1 MAGLRRKFLTV
12 DGIEYSYFERAG
24 VAQTD
29 IDGRVREPTT
39 LLFLHGFTANKTM
52 WMVMSKYL
60 PKEWRIVM
68 LDMPGH
74 GESSF
79 KPNNDY
85 SALGLAEK
93 IHSVSLFVCVFAKRW
108 HHWFLCC
115 EIEKCIHVCTHT
127 HMINMCFPLSNGFRV
142 IMLEGSCICVPVC
155 AMCSDDVLTIICM
168 GHLQWL
174 QHFT

>member
-12 DGIEYSYFERAG
+12 DGIEYSYYERAG
-24 VAQTD
+24 SPKTD
-29 IDGRVREPTT
+29 MDGQKREPTT

-52 WMVMSKYL
+52 WMVMSTYL

-85 SALGLAEK
+85 SALGMADK
-93 IHSVSLFVCVFAKRW
+93 IHSVSIIV
-108 HHWFLCC
+108 
-115 EIEKCIHVCTHT
+115 HV
-127 HMINMCFPLSNGFRV
+127 PLQVNL
-142 IMLEGSCICVPVC
+142 I
-155 AMCSDDVLTIICM
+155 TI
-168 GHLQWL
+168 LKL
-174 QHFT
+174 V

>member
-1 MAGLRRKFLTV
+1 MAGLSRKFLTV

-24 VAQTD
+24 TVKAD
-29 IDGRVREPTT
+29 SSGRSKEPTT

-52 WMVMSKYL
+52 WMFMSKYL

-93 IHSVSLFVCVFAKRW
+93 IHSVRYCGCRCVQILPSYLGSLY
-108 HHWFLCC
+108 
-115 EIEKCIHVCTHT
+115 
-127 HMINMCFPLSNGFRV
+127 
-142 IMLEGSCICVPVC
+142 
-155 AMCSDDVLTIICM
+155 
-168 GHLQWL
+168 
-174 QHFT
+174 

>member
-1 MAGLRRKFLTV
+1 MHRFGGYLVAGLSRKFLTV

-24 VAQTD
+24 TVKAD
-29 IDGRVREPTT
+29 SSGRSKEPTT

-52 WMVMSKYL
+52 WMFMSKYL

-93 IHSVSLFVCVFAKRW
+93 IHSVRYCGCRCVQILPSYLGSLY
-108 HHWFLCC
+108 
-115 EIEKCIHVCTHT
+115 
-127 HMINMCFPLSNGFRV
+127 
-142 IMLEGSCICVPVC
+142 
-155 AMCSDDVLTIICM
+155 
-168 GHLQWL
+168 
-174 QHFT
+174 

>member
-1 MAGLRRKFLTV
+1 MVAGLSRKFLTV
-12 DGIEYSYFERAG
+12 DGIEYSYYERAG
-24 VAQTD
+24 TANKTD
-29 IDGRVREPTT
+29 SSGGGTGEPTT

-60 PKEWRIVM
+60 PKDWRIIM

-93 IHSVSLFVCVFAKRW
+93 IHSVS
-108 HHWFLCC
+108 
-115 EIEKCIHVCTHT
+115 
-127 HMINMCFPLSNGFRV
+127 V
-142 IMLEGSCICVPVC
+142 IYYYR
-155 AMCSDDVLTIICM
+155 
-168 GHLQWL
+168 Q
-174 QHFT
+174 F

>member
-1 MAGLRRKFLTV
+1 MAGLSRKFLTV

-24 VAQTD
+24 TVTTD
-29 IDGRVREPTT
+29 SSGRSREPAT

-79 KPNNDY
+79 KPNDDY
-85 SALGLAEK
+85 SALGLAKK
-93 IHSVSLFVCVFAKRW
+93 IHSVRESV
-108 HHWFLCC
+108 
-115 EIEKCIHVCTHT
+115 I
-127 HMINMCFPLSNGFRV
+127 PLEYCWPPKLS
-142 IMLEGSCICVPVC
+142 MSMELKEP
-155 AMCSDDVLTIICM
+155 LYP
-168 GHLQWL
+168 LL
-174 QHFT
+174 P

>member
-1 MAGLRRKFLTV
+1 MVAGLSRKFLTV
-12 DGIEYSYFERAG
+12 DGIEYSYYERAG
-24 VAQTD
+24 TANKTD
-29 IDGRVREPTT
+29 SSGRKTGEPTT

-60 PKEWRIVM
+60 PKDWRIIM

-93 IHSVSLFVCVFAKRW
+93 IHSVS
-108 HHWFLCC
+108 
-115 EIEKCIHVCTHT
+115 
-127 HMINMCFPLSNGFRV
+127 V
-142 IMLEGSCICVPVC
+142 IY
-155 AMCSDDVLTIICM
+155 
-168 GHLQWL
+168 
-174 QHFT
+174 